1 LATIK
6 SPFLTH
12 QDSLLTHQTSQS
24 ACDSETP
31 GQPRTITRY
40 PRTMVTMVNKRPA
53 SPSTPPPN
61 PNRPARPLSRRR
73 EPRRPPPSP
82 VPAKHGPLQRRIKL
96 FDTFVEVAAIKW
108 DEVAAIKWDEVAAK
122 VRSPS
127 SSSSVLVREA
137 DVMGFRWEMGSR
149 RRCVG
154 SSGRGR
160 RRSGR
165 CSART
170 KRYTTQQ
177 AAGDP
182 GVGFKGTEEGMDAW
196 YRAWGII
203 LTFSLHVNRYVFPGI
218 FLNSSASSQ
227 SA

>member
-1 LATIK
+1 
-6 SPFLTH
+6 
-12 QDSLLTHQTSQS
+12 
-24 ACDSETP
+24 
-31 GQPRTITRY
+31 
-40 PRTMVTMVNKRPA
+40 
-53 SPSTPPPN
+53 
-61 PNRPARPLSRRR
+61 
-73 EPRRPPPSP
+73 
-82 VPAKHGPLQRRIKL
+82 
-96 FDTFVEVAAIKW
+96 
-108 DEVAAIKWDEVAAK
+108 
-122 VRSPS
+122 
-127 SSSSVLVREA
+127 
-137 DVMGFRWEMGSR
+137 MGFRWEMGSR